1 MAVSHFDIIRRNTD
15 WTAAPESFPG
25 GWHDAADYD
34 RRPQHLSIVADLAAL
49 ALVKGADGLGPVL
62 DEADWELNH
71 LRLAQTVDG
80 GVGTWIETTRHPVE
94 VEGMLSVCA
103 RPSDA
108 PFVARLRVRAVAP
121 TSCRATGP
129 CRRRGLGHAPNL
141 IGFVSPWNYHLNVTD
156 GIAGD
161 FGFVEDEMPAVL
173 GQIEV
178 VVWLDFALQG
188 VLADLR
194 DDGVMQSLFQCGTIR
209 SCEPC

>member
-80 GVGTWIETTRHPVE
+80 GVGMWIETTRHPVE
-94 VEGMLSVCA
+94 VEGMPSEDTLPYALA
-103 RPSDA
+103 RPTRRSSLA
-108 PFVARLRVRAVAP
+108 YASARSPRRAAGPLGLAVGVGWAMPQISSVSFHRGITTSTSP
-121 TSCRATGP
+121 TA
-129 CRRRGLGHAPNL
+129 
-141 IGFVSPWNYHLNVTD
+141 
-156 GIAGD
+156 
-161 FGFVEDEMPAVL
+161 
-173 GQIEV
+173 
-178 VVWLDFALQG
+178 
-188 VLADLR
+188 
-194 DDGVMQSLFQCGTIR
+194 
-209 SCEPC
+209 